1 MTRQN
6 YINDINN
13 ELNEIEGK
21 KDYWF
26 HNMSEEQI
34 YDKMKIKL
42 WSGCRCLFDNIGILT
57 AKDDFAK
64 LAAMC
69 MIAMELADMKI
80 NAIQSKEI
88 TCR

>member
-26 HNMSEEQI
+26 HKMSE
-34 YDKMKIKL
+34 
-42 WSGCRCLFDNIGILT
+42 
-57 AKDDFAK
+57 
-64 LAAMC
+64 
-69 MIAMELADMKI
+69 
-80 NAIQSKEI
+80 
-88 TCR
+88 

>member
-26 HNMSEEQI
+26 HKMSEEQI

-42 WSGCRCLFDNIGILT
+42 WSGCRCLFDDIGILT
-57 AKDDFAK
+57 AKDDFAR

-69 MIAMELADMKI
+69 MIAMEAVDLKLNI
-80 NAIQSKEI
+80 NKKGNKK
-88 TCR
+88 